1 MEGGIAGSYKGP
13 IAILVATAL
22 MAFQDAIV
30 QWLTN
35 TLPLWEFFMVR
46 SIFVIPI
53 LVLFATRNIKQLT
66 RVLKPWPL
74 LRSGL
79 LVSMYI
85 FYYAGLPRIDLS
97 VVAATYYTAPLFILL
112 LSVIFLR
119 ERVTRAQV
127 IAFAMAFGGVLVIVR
142 PAEDRF
148 DAMTLMPLVAALMY
162 ALAAVT
168 TKGRVFSESPWVL
181 VLSLN
186 IVFAVVGMSGAALLL
201 AIRPEASAYPFLLS
215 PWAPLTLS
223 SLATVVALGMISIGI
238 HLFLA
243 KAYQA
248 GPTGVVAVLDYAYLC
263 FASLWTL
270 VLFGRLPQAHVILG
284 TLLIVLSGLLSLWS
298 GMAASRRPA
307 EACDKKERDG
317 YPGSA
322 PIDESL
328 CERKRP

>member
-1 MEGGIAGSYKGP
+1 MNCGISSGYKGP

-22 MAFQDAIV
+22 MALQDAIV
-30 QWLTN
+30 QWLSN
-35 TLPLWEFFMVR
+35 TLPLWQFFMIR
-46 SIFVIPI
+46 SIFVIPV
-53 LVLFATRNIKQLT
+53 LVLFATRDIKSIT
-66 RVLKPWPL
+66 RALQPWPL

-79 LVSMYI
+79 LVSMYV
-85 FYYAGLPRIDLS
+85 FYYAGLPRLDLS

-112 LSVIFLR
+112 LSAILLR
-119 ERVTRAQV
+119 EPVTRAQV
-127 IAFAMAFGGVLVIVR
+127 LAIAMAFGGVLVIVQ
-142 PAEDRF
+142 PAEGGF
-148 DAMTLMPLVAALMY
+148 DAMTLIPLAAALMY

-186 IVFAVVGMSGAALLL
+186 IVFTAVGVSGTALLL

-215 PWAPLTLS
+215 PWAPLTFS
-223 SLATVVALGMISIGI
+223 NLATVVALGMISIGI

-270 VLFGRLPQAHVILG
+270 VLFGRVPQAHVIG

-298 GMAASRRPA
+298 GTAAARRPA
-307 EACDKKERDG
+307 EAWDGKEKDG
-317 YPGSA
+317 HPGLASSDA
-322 PIDESL
+322 SR
-328 CERKRP
+328 CTSERT